1 MKKRFLKSLPE
12 WELARFQSLQKGNDC
27 TLHAIS
33 AALELLTGLRLP
45 PYQLVAEVNRL
56 WWRGKLYRVLPNWA
70 VTPPMQANIVNY
82 LARTRGL
89 PVRARLLHTAPEI
102 LRNLPDDENLAA
114 LVTIYWRRGRAP
126 AIYRGATA
134 RNHNQSK
141 STAGHTMLFAA
152 YDPEHTNHGVLQ
164 TPWGFINSWA
174 HANTEL
180 FWMED
185 EPFRRAW
192 SAPLP
197 VIGRNATVLIS
208 REAQDE
214 LSA

>member
-70 VTPPMQANIVNY
+70 VTPPMQASIVNY

-89 PVRARLLHTAPEI
+89 PVRARLLHTAREI
-102 LRNLPDDENLAA
+102 LRNLPDDENLVA

-152 YDPEHTNHGVLQ
+152 HDPTHTTGAGIT
-164 TPWGFINSWA
+164 TPWGFINSWCDGGA
-174 HANTEL
+174 RL
-180 FWMED
+180 YWMKDED
-185 EPFRRAW
+185 FRRSW
-192 SAPLP
+192 GFFLPLVGP
-197 VIGRNATVLIS
+197 NPLVLI
-208 REAQDE
+208 RKT
-214 LSA
+214 L

>member
-12 WELARFQSLQKGNDC
+12 RELARFQSLQKGNDC

-33 AALELLTGLRLP
+33 AALELLTGLHLP
-45 PYQLVAEVNRL
+45 PNELVAEVNRL

-70 VTPPMQANIVNY
+70 VTPPMQASIVNY

-102 LRNLPDDENLAA
+102 LRNLPDDDNLAA

-185 EPFRRAW
+185 EPFQRAW
-192 SAPLP
+192 GAPLP

>member
-1 MKKRFLKSLPE
+1 MKKSSLKSLPE
-12 WELARFQSLQKGNDC
+12 IELARFQSLQKGNDC

-33 AALELLTGLRLP
+33 AALELLCGVCLAPRELA
-45 PYQLVAEVNRL
+45 AEVNRL
-56 WWRGKLYRVLPNWA
+56 WWRGRFYRVLPGWA
-70 VTPPMQANIVNY
+70 VTPPMQARIVNY

-89 PVRARLLHTAPEI
+89 PVRARLLHTSPEI
-102 LRNLPDDENLAA
+102 LRNLPGDDNLAA
-114 LVTIYWRRGRAP
+114 LATIYWRRGRVP

-134 RNHNQSK
+134 WNYNQSK

-152 YDPEHTNHGVLQ
+152 YDPEHTNPGGLQ

-174 HANTEL
+174 DANTEL

-192 SAPLP
+192 GVGLP
-197 VIGRNATVLIS
+197 IIGRNATVLIS
-208 REAQDE
+208 LDPQPADTK
-214 LSA
+214 

>member
-12 WELARFQSLQKGNDC
+12 SELARFQSLQKGNDC

-33 AALELLTGLRLP
+33 AALQLLCGADLAPKDLA
-45 PYQLVAEVNRL
+45 AEVNRL
-56 WWRGKLYRVLPNWA
+56 WWRGRFYRVLPNWA
-70 VTPPMQANIVNY
+70 VTPPMQANIVNH

-102 LRNLPDDENLAA
+102 LRNLPDDDNLAA

-134 RNHNQSK
+134 WNYNQSK

-152 YDPEHTNHGVLQ
+152 FDPEHTNQGGLQ

-174 HANTEL
+174 DANTEL

-185 EPFRRAW
+185 EAFRGAW
-192 SAPLP
+192 GFRLP
-197 VIGRNATVLIS
+197 ILGRCATVLIT
-208 REAQDE
+208 RDPQAAHTE
-214 LSA
+214 

>member
-12 WELARFQSLQKGNDC
+12 RELARFQSLQKGNDC

-70 VTPPMQANIVNY
+70 VTPPMQASIVNY

-102 LRNLPDDENLAA
+102 LRNLPDDENLVA

-152 YDPEHTNHGVLQ
+152 YDPTHTTGAGIS
-164 TPWGFINSWA
+164 TPWGFINSWCDGGA
-174 HANTEL
+174 RL
-180 FWMED
+180 YWMKDED
-185 EPFRRAW
+185 FRRSW
-192 SAPLP
+192 GFFLPLVGP
-197 VIGRNATVLIS
+197 NPLVLVRKTV
-208 REAQDE
+208 
-214 LSA
+214 

>member
-27 TLHAIS
+27 ALHAIS
-33 AALELLTGLRLP
+33 AALALLCGTHLAPEEL
-45 PYQLVAEVNRL
+45 ASEVNRL
-56 WWRGKLYRVLPNWA
+56 WWRGRLFRVLPNWA
-70 VTPPMQANIVNY
+70 VTPPMQAAIVNY
-82 LARTRGL
+82 LARSRGL
-89 PVRARLLHTAPEI
+89 PVRARLLHLSPEI
-102 LRNLPDDENLAA
+102 LRNLPEDDDLAA

-126 AIYRGATA
+126 AIYRGGTDW
-134 RNHNQSK
+134 NYNQSK

-152 YDPEHTNHGVLQ
+152 YDPEHTNKTNLP

-174 HANTEL
+174 NANTEL

-185 EPFRRAW
+185 AAFRRAW
-192 SAPLP
+192 SSPLP
-197 VIGRNATVLIS
+197 VIGRNAAVIIT
-208 REAQDE
+208 RQHQDN